1 MSMPKSKL
9 ISSAVMLAVFGLS
22 LTFALLTASK
32 AWFSENKV
40 VKANGM
46 AVEVKSPSS
55 ITIHCEMFDM
65 LTDADDAMPDNPT
78 TGHYYFSSEPTDDGA
93 MSPYLVDKPE
103 AIYKLLKFTVTLTGE
118 GTSIPALTLSAHT
131 TITEYM
137 SGSKYPLIK
146 YVHEYGTDEN
156 GNKIDLG
163 LAVDGSGHYIKID
176 NKKEYT
182 YPYEIEGET
191 TADGEQAYLDYDNS
205 ISNII
210 VFNTT
215 KPTIVYGNEIE
226 TDENG
231 NQVLDESGNPVY
243 KVSHFVVSSMDE
255 PLQFFNTDSA
265 EHGWTSGSSTLPVYE
280 LPEYTKEGY
289 DPENGD
295 PLTYDFYLLV
305 SYDGLLLSELFAENI
320 GNPNLVDEG
329 GFVQYGGVD
338 FVNDFSFVFAEKK
351 DETNGSN

>member
-55 ITIHCEMFDM
+55 ITIHCEMYDM
-65 LTDADDAMPDNPT
+65 LTGNAMPDNPT
-78 TGHYYFSSEPTDDGA
+78 QGHYYFSSEPTDDGA

-146 YVHEYGTDEN
+146 YEHTTVDGKDTLLMVDGKYV
-156 GNKIDLG
+156 KIDKRNT
-163 LAVDGSGHYIKID
+163 SRNND
-176 NKKEYT
+176 NIF
-182 YPYEIEGET
+182 YPDDPNYPT
-191 TADGEQAYLDYDNS
+191 HDNS

-215 KPTIVYGNEIE
+215 TVSAEDSYYEVAP
-226 TDENG
+226 
-231 NQVLDESGNPVY
+231 ESIG
-243 KVSHFVVSSMDE
+243 VSK
-255 PLQFFNTDSA
+255 QFFNTDSA
-265 EHGWTSGSSTLPVYE
+265 THEWTSGSSTLPVYE
-280 LPEYTKEGY
+280 LPEYPREG
-289 DPENGD
+289 DNPENGA

-338 FVNDFSFVFAEKK
+338 FVNDFSFVFTEKK